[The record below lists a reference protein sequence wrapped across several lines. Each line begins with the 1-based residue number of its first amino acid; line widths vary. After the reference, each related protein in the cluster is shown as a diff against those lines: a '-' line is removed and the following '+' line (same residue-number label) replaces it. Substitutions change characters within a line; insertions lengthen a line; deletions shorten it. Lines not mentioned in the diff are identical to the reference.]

1 MKLLQ
6 SARCRFSGSMKAR
19 LRPRVLE
26 ASVRWWLLLAPTA
39 ATLRRVP
46 PSRDDDALTRR
57 TPRSRYS
64 FGGGGM
70 RRPWRDDEVDEE
82 GIVGGERMAVFKGPA
97 GAWCLG
103 ARGAFLSAL
112 LQSCSSAPP
121 AGKISADGVELELL
135 E

>member
-70 RRPWRDDEVDEE
+70 RRPWRDDEVDERKIAHAFIE
-82 GIVGGERMAVFKGPA
+82 KLKDDMDKLREQVTALGGQPV
-97 GAWCLG
+97 L
-103 ARGAFLSAL
+103 
-112 LQSCSSAPP
+112 
-121 AGKISADGVELELL
+121 
-135 E
+135 

>member
-97 GAWCLG
+97 GAWVLG
-103 ARGAFLSAL
+103 
-112 LQSCSSAPP
+112 CSRCFSDNMKRASSTVQQC
-121 AGKISADGVELELL
+121 IHILYVRHES
-135 E
+135 